1 MQAEGRAAVTPPSG
15 GASGSRY
22 RARFFAIAAAV
33 VAADQVTK
41 LLVVRSIPEGDH
53 VRVFDDWLVISH
65 IRNSGAAFGTLRGF
79 GGVLAL
85 AAIAGVAVFAF
96 VVWRRPSPVVG
107 MAAALVAGGAMGNLL
122 DRIVRGTVVDFVDF
136 RFWPAFNVADT
147 AITIGALLLV
157 LFGSRPGRG

>member
-1 MQAEGRAAVTPPSG
+1 VRA
-15 GASGSRY
+15 
-22 RARFFAIAAAV
+22 
-33 VAADQVTK
+33 
-41 LLVVRSIPEGDH
+41 IPEGDH
-53 VRVFDDWLVISH
+53 LRVFDDWLVISH

-136 RFWPAFNVADT
+136 RFWPAFNVADS
-147 AITIGALLLV
+147 AITVGALLLV
-157 LFGSRPGRG
+157 LFGSRPVRG